1 MIAMPSVPGMAR
13 VIVVPSVPGMAPVI
27 RMTCVVRMPCVI
39 RATLT
44 IINTCLATTIY
55 VWFRSMPVVA
65 VHAPHLHVR
74 PCPA

>member
-1 MIAMPSVPGMAR
+1 MPAMPSVPVMPRVISMAR
-13 VIVVPSVPGMAPVI
+13 VI

-44 IINTCLATTIY
+44 ITKTRLADTIY
-55 VWFRSMPVVA
+55 AWFRSMPVVA